1 MAVVNGKADIVSN
14 LDRSAVS
21 GLPNLLNSRVID
33 RGNVKTTGGFAAVAA
48 SDSAG
53 STYRLARV
61 KSSWAFA
68 SIKLLNDAL
77 GAGALVSIGIYNVAL
92 SAAAPGAVVSVA
104 LFAAA
109 VSVAGAG
116 GPTEERYNALHAVTS
131 EQQLWQ
137 LLGLA
142 ADPGLDYDLVATLT
156 TAGGTAGNIALLVQ
170 YVDGQD

>member
-1 MAVVNGKADIVSN
+1 MAVVNTKADIVSN
-14 LDRSAVS
+14 LDRQVIS
-21 GLPNLLNSRVID
+21 GLPNLLNSRVVD
-33 RGNVKTTGGFAAVAA
+33 RGNIKTTGGFAAVAA
-48 SDSAG
+48 ADSAN
-53 STYRLARV
+53 STYRCGRV
-61 KSSWAFA
+61 KSSWALT

-77 GAGALVSIGIYNVAL
+77 GAGALVSIGLYNVATGGG
-92 SAAAPGAVVSVA
+92 AGAVVSIA

-109 VSVAGAG
+109 VAVAAAG
-116 GPTEERYNALHAVTS
+116 GPTEERYNALHANTS
-131 EQQLWQ
+131 EQMVWQ